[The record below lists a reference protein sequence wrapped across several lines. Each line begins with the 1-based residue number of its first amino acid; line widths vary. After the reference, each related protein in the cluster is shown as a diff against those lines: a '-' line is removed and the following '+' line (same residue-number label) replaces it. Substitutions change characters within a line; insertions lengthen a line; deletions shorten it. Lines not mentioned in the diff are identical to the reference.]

1 MWKRRGKRRNGER
14 ESAQKESPKHYPGSR
29 ISIKIYLKRCARGE
43 NNRELH
49 SSNAGVRW
57 VKWSRISKS
66 LSLHVHTDTL
76 RLV

>member
-1 MWKRRGKRRNGER
+1 MWKRRGKRRNG
-14 ESAQKESPKHYPGSR
+14 AQKESPKQYPSSR
-29 ISIKIYLKRCARGE
+29 ISMKIYIKRFAWRE
-43 NNRELH
+43 NNRERH
-49 SSNAGVRW
+49 SSKAAVRW